1 MPVIIRT
8 DASIQIGSG
17 HVMRCLTLAGAL
29 ADRGDD
35 IVFVC
40 REHPGNLID
49 RIRQTGYRVLCL
61 PYCRDMVADHYPD
74 EYAQWLVVDQKID
87 AVETLAALQSE
98 CLEADTLI
106 VDHYGLDHLWEGYL
120 RPHAGRLMVIDDL
133 ANRRH
138 DCDALLDQN
147 YHTDMQGRYNGL
159 VPRHCD
165 MILGPEYA
173 LLRPEFGSVS
183 PSTRSNDSSV
193 RIFVYFG
200 AVDPTGE
207 TLKTLA
213 ALESLPAGRWTAD
226 VVIGKANPLRN
237 EILERASRLR
247 GITVHTEVPDIARLM
262 ARADFAV
269 GAGGTTTWER
279 CCLGLPTIVVA
290 VADNQIPIAQ
300 SVDRYGAATFLGH
313 ANAVSIED
321 LREAIERMATDSA
334 MRARI
339 SERALRLVDGKGAKR
354 VAAAFK
360 ESDRVEGV
368 TA

>member
-1 MPVIIRT
+1 MPTIIRA

-29 ADRGDD
+29 EDRGDD

-49 RIRQTGYRVLCL
+49 HIKQAGYRVLCL

-98 CLEADTLI
+98 CLDADTLI
-106 VDHYGLDHLWEGYL
+106 VDHYGLDHLWEGHL
-120 RPHAGRLMVIDDL
+120 RSHINRIMVIDDL

-138 DCDALLDQN
+138 DCDILLDQN
-147 YHTDMQGRYNGL
+147 YHIDMQTRYSRL
-159 VPRHCD
+159 VPRSCELL
-165 MILGPEYA
+165 LGPEYA
-173 LLRPEFGSVS
+173 LLRPEFGSLS
-183 PSTRSNDSSV
+183 PSKRSNDSSV

-200 AVDPTGE
+200 AVDPTGD

-213 ALESLPAGRWTAD
+213 AFESLPADRWAAD

-237 EILERASRLR
+237 VILERASRLR

-279 CCLGLPTIVVA
+279 CCLGLPTVIVA
-290 VADNQIPIAQ
+290 VADNQIPIGY
-300 SVDRYGAATFLGH
+300 SVDQYGAAVFLG
-313 ANAVSIED
+313 ASRDVNVAK
-321 LREAIERMATDSA
+321 LAEAIGRIAGDA
-334 MRARI
+334 PLRAEI
-339 SERALRLVDGKGAKR
+339 SERALGLVDGKGTQR

-360 ESDRVEGV
+360 ASDREEVS
-368 TA
+368 A